1 MKFEKNSIFFSDA
14 PKKVFHMKGPPEKIL
29 YLLLIRFTFAFAI
42 LDFGNADRY
51 VCVALLTLSDADLFW
66 LQKWV

>member
-1 MKFEKNSIFFSDA
+1 
-14 PKKVFHMKGPPEKIL
+14 MKGPREKIL

-42 LDFGNADRY
+42 LGFENADRY

>member
-1 MKFEKNSIFFSDA
+1 
-14 PKKVFHMKGPPEKIL
+14 MKGPREKIL

-42 LDFGNADRY
+42 LGFENADRY
-51 VCVALLTLSDADLFW
+51 VCVALLTLSDVDLFW